1 MNEIIEITPK
11 PLRPRTC
18 AECCKVKSI
27 EGIRRTNGGRL
38 FYCKDCLLIM
48 GKIENYEGV
57 RFFRPGR
64 ERPKSTNPLTKKPT
78 PLSFLKLHIR
88 SCINREFKEWRA
100 IEEPDITM
108 TYMMNLFVEQKGL
121 CALTGRSLVLSAL
134 NRRPARDGLSIDRI
148 DSKRGYIIGNVRYV
162 TFQVNI
168 AKSRFTDEEF
178 ISMCRDIV
186 RKSGG

>member
-1 MNEIIEITPK
+1 M
-11 PLRPRTC
+11 
-18 AECCKVKSI
+18 
-27 EGIRRTNGGRL
+27 
-38 FYCKDCLLIM
+38 
-48 GKIENYEGV
+48 
-57 RFFRPGR
+57 
-64 ERPKSTNPLTKKPT
+64 
-78 PLSFLKLHIR
+78 
-88 SCINREFKEWRA
+88 